1 MRGEGLVATCN
12 FLFYYITVF
21 FKGWINLHNFMAN
34 WPESIKIAWQNWWI
48 KSINY
53 VNRPNTYVYSL
64 IPLEKVSKV
73 PPSLSQC
80 NISMIRDYKF
90 RFRSNLKELSVITEL
105 GSLQKKEPKFCEG
118 LNFVHW
124 NVNSSAWKID
134 WFREL
139 TKVLK
144 AGVLLN
150 RS

>member
-1 MRGEGLVATCN
+1 MKHLITFFVYI
-12 FLFYYITVF
+12 FLLQISLSHM
-21 FKGWINLHNFMAN
+21 ILHSA
-34 WPESIKIAWQNWWI
+34 ESIKIAWQNWWI

-53 VNRPNTYVYSL
+53 VNRPNTYVYIL
-64 IPLEKVSKV
+64 IPLEKVSKIS
-73 PPSLSQC
+73 PSLSQC

-139 TKVLK
+139 TKVMK

>member
-1 MRGEGLVATCN
+1 M
-12 FLFYYITVF
+12 
-21 FKGWINLHNFMAN
+21 
-34 WPESIKIAWQNWWI
+34 
-48 KSINY
+48 NY

-73 PPSLSQC
+73 SPSLSQC
-80 NISMIRDYKF
+80 NISTIRDYKF
-90 RFRSNLKELSVITEL
+90 RFRFNLKELSVITEL
-105 GSLQKKEPKFCEG
+105 GSLQKKEPKFCKG

-124 NVNSSAWKID
+124 NVNSSASKID

-150 RS
+150 WS